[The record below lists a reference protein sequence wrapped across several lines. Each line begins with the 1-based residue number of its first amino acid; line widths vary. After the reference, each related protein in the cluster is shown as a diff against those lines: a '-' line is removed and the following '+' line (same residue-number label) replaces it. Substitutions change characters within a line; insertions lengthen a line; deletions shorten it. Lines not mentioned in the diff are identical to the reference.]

1 MCQGRFTVSKLWSPY
16 LRKLFFFP
24 TSVTHVLCL
33 GTHRHTHTHKS
44 GLINAK
50 SIACEHIKQNASPSS
65 LKKIHCYP
73 AQHIIVNL
81 FSHKS
86 FALCAVE
93 FCLKKVKGHVLNFQ
107 LPWVSTVFVDSDA
120 HLERIYLVFT
130 TGQNMYCKNL
140 SEFDNKNV

>member
-1 MCQGRFTVSKLWSPY
+1 MVTLLEKTVFLSY
-16 LRKLFFFP
+16 QCYTCTVLRH
-24 TSVTHVLCL
+24 TQAHTHTRAHACA
-33 GTHRHTHTHKS
+33 HTHTHKS

-50 SIACEHIKQNASPSS
+50 SIACKHIKQNASASS
-65 LKKIHCYP
+65 LKKNHCYP

-86 FALCAVE
+86 FALSAVE

-120 HLERIYLVFT
+120 HVERIYLVFT